1 MKVVG
6 SLETVILAI
15 AGWLGIEFKILFD
28 FANADLHTGWDFDKG
43 AWPCGS
49 LHRPEGQILYALVR
63 ALNPTQI
70 AEVGTW
76 YGCSAT
82 HMAQALADDD
92 RQHAPIE
99 CVDITPNGSMIPSLL
114 RQHVNL
120 TAADGRDYLR
130 GLEDNSL
137 GMFYEDASHSMEG
150 TRDLW
155 ILGLQKVQPGGVIVS
170 HDPESA
176 AVGADVIAGVEAA
189 GVTDYLIVRV
199 PPSDCGLL
207 IYRKPVE
214 AAVEKPK
221 RKRHAAHIG

>member
-15 AGWLGIEFKILFD
+15 AGWLGIEFKMLFD
-28 FANADLHTGWDFDKG
+28 FANADLHTGWDFDQG

-63 ALNPTQI
+63 ALKPKQI

-82 HMAQALADDD
+82 HMAQALADDGGE
-92 RQHAPIE
+92 HAPIN
-99 CVDITPNGSMIPSLL
+99 CIDINPNGSMIPSLL
-114 RQHVNL
+114 RQHINL
-120 TAADGRDYLR
+120 MATDGRDYLR
-130 GLEDNSL
+130 GLKDGSL
-137 GMFYEDASHSMEG
+137 GLFYEDASHSMEDV
-150 TRDLW
+150 RDFW
-155 ILGLQKVQPGGVIVS
+155 TLGLQKVEPGGVIVS
-170 HDPESA
+170 HDPEN
-176 AVGADVIAGVEAA
+176 AVVGPSVIAGVEAA

-207 IYRKPVE
+207 IYRKPMEV
-214 AAVEKPK
+214 AVKPK
-221 RKRHAAHIG
+221 TKRHVNPG